1 MFILLVE
8 DDPFIAK
15 SIRLAL
21 EHLKFSIEHVSTAK
35 EADYFVKNSAV
46 DLCLLD
52 LGLPD
57 QDGLEL
63 LKTWREQKIGL
74 PVLVLTARNQ
84 TQQCVDALNCGAD
97 DYLTKPFELTELI
110 ARIHALGR
118 RHRGYASNVLELADI
133 QLDKASQK
141 VYFKNNELILSRREY
156 ALLEIFM
163 LHPNQVLKNDILIDK
178 VYGFQDNIE
187 SNALNVHVFH
197 LRQKIGAELIQ
208 TIRGVGY
215 IFHATPV
222 HKS

>member
-118 RHRGYASNVLELADI
+118 RHRGYASNLLELADI

-141 VYFKNNELILSRREY
+141 VYFKSNELILSRREY

>member
-118 RHRGYASNVLELADI
+118 RHRGYASNLLELADI

-215 IFHATPV
+215 LFHATPV

>member
-63 LKTWREQKIGL
+63 LKTWREKKIGL

>member
-118 RHRGYASNVLELADI
+118 RHRGYASNLLELADI

>member
-141 VYFKNNELILSRREY
+141 VYFKSNELILSRREY

>member
-63 LKTWREQKIGL
+63 LKKWREQKIGL

-118 RHRGYASNVLELADI
+118 RHRGYASNVLELANI

-197 LRQKIGAELIQ
+197 LRQKIGTELIQ